1 MNGFIW
7 ISALG
12 KRGEICEGDGSR
24 AALPLCAPPCGPLR
38 SKNNGLTSNW
48 ECAMIWYLV
57 SHIETLQNTI
67 SSRTFLY
74 NVSHTID
81 SYKELWHDRL
91 CSAYCHVSPSIDSY
105 EALYSIIS
113 HTIRTHRSS
122 HNETRNIRHFTHPQS
137 DVSTLFS
144 SVPWKGGAGG
154 KPGLQ
159 DSDGF
164 PPAYSLTL
172 SKSVLL

>member
-1 MNGFIW
+1 MLTLWESVEN
-7 ISALG
+7 
-12 KRGEICEGDGSR
+12 KCEGDGSR
-24 AALPLCAPPCGPLR
+24 AALPLCTPPCGPLR
-38 SKNNGLTSNW
+38 SKNMGRTSNW

-74 NVSHTID
+74 NVSPT
-81 SYKELWHDRL
+81 
-91 CSAYCHVSPSIDSY
+91 IDSY

-113 HTIRTHRSS
+113 HTIRAHRSS

-144 SVPWKGGAGG
+144 SVP
-154 KPGLQ
+154 
-159 DSDGF
+159 
-164 PPAYSLTL
+164 
-172 SKSVLL
+172 

>member
-1 MNGFIW
+1 MLTLWESVEN
-7 ISALG
+7 
-12 KRGEICEGDGSR
+12 KCEGDGSR
-24 AALPLCAPPCGPLR
+24 AALPLCTPPCGPLR
-38 SKNNGLTSNW
+38 SKNMGRTSNW

-74 NVSHTID
+74 NVSPT
-81 SYKELWHDRL
+81 
-91 CSAYCHVSPSIDSY
+91 IDSY

-122 HNETRNIRHFTHPQS
+122 HNETRNIRHFTHPKS

-144 SVPWKGGAGG
+144 KRAQRGVQRGG
-154 KPGLQ
+154 GLATP
-159 DSDGF
+159 SRPF
-164 PPAYSLTL
+164 A
-172 SKSVLL
+172 

>member
-1 MNGFIW
+1 MRSRGNFCCGA
-7 ISALG
+7 ALRS
-12 KRGEICEGDGSR
+12 RGNFCRGAALRSRGNFCCGAALEAGRERKCEGDGSR
-24 AALPLCAPPCGPLR
+24 AALPLCTPPCGPLR
-38 SKNNGLTSNW
+38 SKNIGRTSNW

-74 NVSHTID
+74 NVSPT
-81 SYKELWHDRL
+81 
-91 CSAYCHVSPSIDSY
+91 IDSY

-144 SVPWKGGAGG
+144 SVP
-154 KPGLQ
+154 
-159 DSDGF
+159 
-164 PPAYSLTL
+164 
-172 SKSVLL
+172 

>member
-1 MNGFIW
+1 MLTLWESVEN
-7 ISALG
+7 
-12 KRGEICEGDGSR
+12 KCEGDGSR
-24 AALPLCAPPCGPLR
+24 AALPLCTPPCGPLR
-38 SKNNGLTSNW
+38 SKNMGRTSNW

-74 NVSHTID
+74 NVSPT
-81 SYKELWHDRL
+81 
-91 CSAYCHVSPSIDSY
+91 IDSY

-122 HNETRNIRHFTHPQS
+122 HNETRNIRHFTHPKS

-154 KPGLQ
+154 KPGLAQ
-159 DSDGF
+159 LRWFSPAIFLHGF
-164 PPAYSLTL
+164 PKPTGWYIP
-172 SKSVLL
+172 

>member
-1 MNGFIW
+1 MLTLWESVEN
-7 ISALG
+7 
-12 KRGEICEGDGSR
+12 KCEGDGSR
-24 AALPLCAPPCGPLR
+24 AALPLCTPPCGPLR
-38 SKNNGLTSNW
+38 SKNKGLTPDW

-74 NVSHTID
+74 NVSPT
-81 SYKELWHDRL
+81 
-91 CSAYCHVSPSIDSY
+91 IDSY

-113 HTIRTHRSS
+113 HTIRTHRSP

-144 SVPWKGGAGG
+144 SVP
-154 KPGLQ
+154 
-159 DSDGF
+159 
-164 PPAYSLTL
+164 
-172 SKSVLL
+172 

>member
-1 MNGFIW
+1 MVNYHVV
-7 ISALG
+7 A
-12 KRGEICEGDGSR
+12 
-24 AALPLCAPPCGPLR
+24 
-38 SKNNGLTSNW
+38 
-48 ECAMIWYLV
+48 
-57 SHIETLQNTI
+57 H
-67 SSRTFLY
+67 FLY
-74 NVSHTID
+74 D
-81 SYKELWHDRL
+81 
-91 CSAYCHVSPSIDSY
+91 VSPTIDSY

-154 KPGLQ
+154 KPRLQ

-164 PPAYSLTL
+164 PPAIPYAFLKAYL
-172 SKSVLL
+172 

>member
-1 MNGFIW
+1 
-7 ISALG
+7 
-12 KRGEICEGDGSR
+12 
-24 AALPLCAPPCGPLR
+24 
-38 SKNNGLTSNW
+38 
-48 ECAMIWYLV
+48 MIWYLV

-74 NVSHTID
+74 NVSPT
-81 SYKELWHDRL
+81 
-91 CSAYCHVSPSIDSY
+91 IDSY

-113 HTIRTHRSS
+113 HTIRMHRSS

>member
-1 MNGFIW
+1 M
-7 ISALG
+7 
-12 KRGEICEGDGSR
+12 RGGRLQGR
-24 AALPLCAPPCGPLR
+24 PPPQPPPCGPLR
-38 SKNNGLTSNW
+38 SKNMGRTSNW

-74 NVSHTID
+74 NVSPT
-81 SYKELWHDRL
+81 
-91 CSAYCHVSPSIDSY
+91 IDSY

-113 HTIRTHRSS
+113 HIIRTHRSS

-154 KPGLQ
+154 KPGLAQ
-159 DSDGF
+159 LRCFSPCYLLHRKLRLF
-164 PPAYSLTL
+164 FSHKVAILLQIFYNIRRN
-172 SKSVLL
+172 SKPVHMEVTNYAK

>member
-1 MNGFIW
+1 MLTLWESVEN
-7 ISALG
+7 
-12 KRGEICEGDGSR
+12 KCEGDGSR
-24 AALPLCAPPCGPLR
+24 AALPLCTPPCGPLR
-38 SKNNGLTSNW
+38 SKNMGRTSNW

-74 NVSHTID
+74 NVSPT
-81 SYKELWHDRL
+81 
-91 CSAYCHVSPSIDSY
+91 IDSY

-144 SVPWKGGAGG
+144 SVPWKGGAGENQDCATPMVFPLLFPVASQSPHKEK
-154 KPGLQ
+154 KPHAIIYQ
-159 DSDGF
+159 
-164 PPAYSLTL
+164 
-172 SKSVLL
+172 

>member
-1 MNGFIW
+1 MLTLWESVEN
-7 ISALG
+7 
-12 KRGEICEGDGSR
+12 KCEGDGSR
-24 AALPLCAPPCGPLR
+24 AALPLCTPPCGPLR
-38 SKNNGLTSNW
+38 SKNMGRTSNW

-74 NVSHTID
+74 NVSPT
-81 SYKELWHDRL
+81 
-91 CSAYCHVSPSIDSY
+91 IDSY

-122 HNETRNIRHFTHPQS
+122 HNETRNIRHFTQFLY
-137 DVSTLFS
+137 DVCTLFS

-164 PPAYSLTL
+164 PPAIPYAFLKAYL
-172 SKSVLL
+172 